1 MQKKDLHIYYTL
13 IVVTIIFTICDLVVS
28 YSQMLTMSLIFS
40 SLTMAVSFVGRH
52 KATALQMESQVDD
65 TIKFIKSNFNC
76 KNLILSVLDV
86 LCCLIAFF
94 TGVFLI
100 AAISRSVLAI
110 RLIVIINKYKTVAF
124 GFWSFIFM
132 YLFRRGAKRMENKE
146 NKFVKTVKNAF
157 KWIWYNKKSIIGSI
171 FAVGSGVA
179 TAIVTNSD
187 KIAELPKLEFLGL
200 NFTALIF
207 GVFVFAGIE
216 VGVVGKGFETIAQAI
231 ERIGVQNQLKEQ
243 NKAEKVAKKEIKAEM
258 KAKAKAANESQ
269 IAEEENSKKQIAEKE
284 RKEKEEAKAR
294 EEAEFRAKVEAKKA
308 ELLKKNENK

>member
-13 IVVTIIFTICDLVVS
+13 IIVTIIFTICDLVVS

-40 SLTMAVSFVGRH
+40 SLTMAVGFVGRH
-52 KATALQMESQVDD
+52 KASALQMESQVDD

-132 YLFRRGAKRMENKE
+132 YLFRRGAKKMENKE
-146 NKFVKTVKNAF
+146 NKFVNAIKGAF
-157 KWIWYNKKSIIGSI
+157 KWAWYNKKTLIGSL
-171 FAVGSGVA
+171 FAIISGIAA
-179 TAIVTNSD
+179 TIITNADS
-187 KIAELPKLEFLGL
+187 IAELPRIEFMGF
-200 NFTALIF
+200 NFTALFF
-207 GVFVFAGIE
+207 GIIVFAGVE
-216 VGVVGKGFETIAQAI
+216 VGVVGKGFETIAQAL
-231 ERIGVQNQLKEQ
+231 ERIKVEKQLKEQ
-243 NKAEKVAKKEIKAEM
+243 DKAEKIAKKEIKAEI
-258 KAKAKAANESQ
+258 KAKVKAQNKNQ

-294 EEAEFRAKVEAKKA
+294 EEAEFRAKVDAVKS

>member
-13 IVVTIIFTICDLVVS
+13 IIVTIIFTICDLVVS

-52 KATALQMESQVDD
+52 KATALQMENQVDD

-171 FAVGSGVA
+171 FAIGSGVA
-179 TAIVTNSD
+179 TVIVTNSD

-207 GVFVFAGIE
+207 GVLVFAGIE

-243 NKAEKVAKKEIKAEM
+243 NKAEK
-258 KAKAKAANESQ
+258 
-269 IAEEENSKKQIAEKE
+269 E

-308 ELLKKNENK
+308 ELLKKNEINK